1 MKPRKG
7 KQQINQLNHTQ
18 GNERNGFNKKKEAIV
33 RNYLDYQRE
42 EKNNSPLQMLKVKRI
57 KC

>member
-7 KQQINQLNHTQ
+7 KQRINQLNHTQ

-42 EKNNSPLQMLKVKRI
+42 EKKFSFTNVKS
-57 KC
+57 